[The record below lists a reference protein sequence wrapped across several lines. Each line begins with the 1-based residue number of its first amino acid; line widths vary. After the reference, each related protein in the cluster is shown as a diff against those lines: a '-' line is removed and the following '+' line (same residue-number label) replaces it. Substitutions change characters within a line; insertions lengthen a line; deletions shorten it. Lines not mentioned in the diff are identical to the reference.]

1 MRLWVDWSIVD
12 AVGAC
17 VQVDDGD
24 GVCHECCLLFSAAG
38 MFQVVLQ
45 CRATVP
51 LRHWTHVLTIMLH
64 WHQCSRLTG
73 TLVCCCWLSTNDAA
87 CDCSGSVSAVCCEYF
102 FVQRFY
108 SSWQRSS
115 YFCWVICW
123 WIISAIHTH
132 VVCQLVTLP
141 VTLSDL
147 WKSFHPLQLLQGQYL
162 HKYSIIAQASQT
174 QAYATWGLL
183 VRIAVRTYKT

>member
-1 MRLWVDWSIVD
+1 MSNWSLPSHIQNLVKIDSELCWTMHYHNQFSPNFACSLEMLWYDTLIFCYFQCCWIDVMRLWVDWSIVD
-12 AVGAC
+12 AVGVC

-87 CDCSGSVSAVCCEYF
+87 RDCSGSVSAVCCE
-102 FVQRFY
+102 
-108 SSWQRSS
+108 
-115 YFCWVICW
+115 FC
-123 WIISAIHTH
+123 SAFLQ
-132 VVCQLVTLP
+132 QL
-141 VTLSDL
+141 
-147 WKSFHPLQLLQGQYL
+147 
-162 HKYSIIAQASQT
+162 AA
-174 QAYATWGLL
+174 
-183 VRIAVRTYKT
+183 